1 MRVLKFLPALLLL
14 GAPAFA
20 EAATAERAPFGTMP
34 DGTAVEA
41 VTLRNAHGMQVRILA
56 YGALIQ
62 QLLVPDAQGHSD
74 DVVLGYDDLAGY
86 LARHNYFGESIGRYA
101 NRIGG
106 AAFTLDGTRYALARS
121 DGENTLHGGTVGFG
135 QRVWTIRAVNGGPRA
150 SVTLSLRSPDGDQ
163 GFPGNL
169 DANVTYALDES
180 DTLTMTYGATTDRP
194 TVVNLTNHA
203 YFNLAGATSGQ
214 SVLGAWLTVPAEHYT
229 PTDKNLIPT
238 GELRPVAGTAFDF
251 RTPQQIGARIR
262 DGRDQQLVLARGYD
276 HNFVIS
282 MAPATAPRLIA
293 RVEDRTSG
301 RVLEVT
307 GTSPGVQVYSG
318 NFLDGTIV
326 GKGGVAYRQGD
337 ALCLEP
343 QLFPD
348 TPNKPAFGSAR
359 LAPGEHYT
367 STMAF
372 HFTIRKPG

>member
-1 MRVLKFLPALLLL
+1 MRLLKTVPALLLL
-14 GAPAFA
+14 GAPALA
-20 EAATAERAPFGTMP
+20 SAATAERAVFGTLP
-34 DGTAVEA
+34 GGAPVEA
-41 VTLRNAHGMQVRILA
+41 ITLRNAHGMQVRILA

-62 QLLVPDAQGHSD
+62 QLLVPDAKGHFD

-86 LARHNYFGESIGRYA
+86 LARHNYFGASIGRYA

-106 AAFTLDGTRYALARS
+106 GTFTLDGVRYVLSRS
-121 DGENTLHGGTVGFG
+121 DGDNTLHGGAVGFG
-135 QRVWTIRAVNGGPRA
+135 QRLWTLGALTSGPRA
-150 SVTLSLRSPDGDQ
+150 SVTLSLRSADGDQ

-169 DANVTYALDES
+169 DASVTYTLDED
-180 DTLTMTYGATTDRP
+180 DTLTMVYGATTDRP

-203 YFNLAGATSGQ
+203 YFNLAGATSGR
-214 SVLGAWLTVPAEHYT
+214 SVLEEWLTVPADSYT
-229 PTDKNLIPT
+229 PTDKTLVPT

-262 DGRDQQLVLARGYD
+262 DGHDEQLVLARGYD
-276 HNFVIS
+276 HNFVITK
-282 MAPATAPRLIA
+282 APTPTSHLIA
-293 RVEDRTSG
+293 RVEDRKNG

-307 GTSPGVQVYSG
+307 GTAPGVQVYSG
-318 NFLDGTIV
+318 NFLDGTIS
-326 GKGGVAYRQGD
+326 GKAGVTYRQGD

-372 HFTIRKPG
+372 HFSTRKPG